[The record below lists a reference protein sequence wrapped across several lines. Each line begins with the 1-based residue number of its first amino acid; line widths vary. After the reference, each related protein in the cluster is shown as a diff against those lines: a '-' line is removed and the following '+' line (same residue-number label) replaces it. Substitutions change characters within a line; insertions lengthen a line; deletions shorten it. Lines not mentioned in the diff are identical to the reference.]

1 MRLSSTRVSI
11 TSKTT
16 GSTATP
22 PDDVSPTFVSAA
34 TNTAGTL
41 VILTYNE
48 ALSSTTAATSA
59 FAVTRAGAAN
69 AVTAVAVSGST
80 VELTVTDTI
89 ETGNAVT
96 VAYTDPSGS
105 DDANAIQDTA
115 GNDAATL
122 GSTSVTNNSTVA
134 PSAFNQAE
142 LSLRYHMHGSAM
154 GIMRVYWESGGTYTE
169 LLNKVFEQH
178 ASPSAAWTLHE
189 TGTTLHNKDGETGNI
204 VVVGQR
210 LSSAYSNTHK
220 TDMALCELSI
230 TTQSGTVTLNN
241 FSTDWKTATT
251 VSSTLAT
258 AQTKATTVFI
268 SDTGY
273 VWRLDEGPTPSTG
286 TGPDRHHD
294 DNDLSVYM
302 YFEGSNLGDSKFATL
317 RTASTITL

>member
-1 MRLSSTRVSI
+1 MRLSSTRASI

-59 FAVTRAGAAN
+59 FAVTRAGSAN

-89 ETGNAVT
+89 ETGQAVT

-105 DDANAIQDTA
+105 DDANAIQDLA

-134 PSAFNQAE
+134 ASAFNQAQ
-142 LSLRYHMHGSAM
+142 LSFRYHMYGSAM
-154 GIMRVYWESGGTYTE
+154 GPFWVFWGIRWNLYT
-169 LLNKVFEQH
+169 
-178 ASPSAAWTLHE
+178 
-189 TGTTLHNKDGETGNI
+189 
-204 VVVGQR
+204 VVLSKYPTALITFRSVDSSRQR
-210 LSSAYSNTHK
+210 HS
-220 TDMALCELSI
+220 
-230 TTQSGTVTLNN
+230 
-241 FSTDWKTATT
+241 
-251 VSSTLAT
+251 LA
-258 AQTKATTVFI
+258 
-268 SDTGY
+268 
-273 VWRLDEGPTPSTG
+273 
-286 TGPDRHHD
+286 
-294 DNDLSVYM
+294 
-302 YFEGSNLGDSKFATL
+302 
-317 RTASTITL
+317 